1 MFKKLFGK
9 AKEVNKEI
17 EIYAPLTGEY
27 INIENIPDPVFAQ
40 KMMGEGF
47 GINPTEGEVVSPIEG
62 KVDNV
67 FPTKHAIG
75 LKADN
80 GLEILVHIGLDT
92 VQLDGQGFEIL
103 VSSGDTVQV
112 GDPLLKFDLEYIRN
126 NAKDVIS
133 PIIITNSDQTESIHV
148 NDVKAVI
155 KGETKVVDVT
165 MS

>member
-9 AKEVNKEI
+9 GKEVNKEI

-148 NDVKAVI
+148 NAVKAVI
-155 KGETKVVDVT
+155 KGETKIVDVT

>member
-9 AKEVNKEI
+9 GKEVNKEI

-126 NAKDVIS
+126 NAEDVIS